1 MRSISHHR
9 LACIIFAIITGL
21 FGVFHLYYAENLA
34 KKVPD
39 YVPGGI
45 VWVYVSAI
53 AFILFSL
60 AILLNKFAKFAC
72 YALAVML
79 FIFIVTVHLPIV
91 ISGENEYVKQEALLM
106 MIKDIGLVMAA
117 LLVGYNSDRP
127 DSAPNL

>member
-1 MRSISHHR
+1 MRVISKHR
-9 LACIIFAIITGL
+9 MACVIFAIVTGL
-21 FGVFHLYYAENLA
+21 FGVFHLFYAENLA

-39 YVPGGI
+39 FMPGGI
-45 VWVYVSAI
+45 IWVHISAA

-60 AILLNKFAKFAC
+60 SILLDKFTKFSC

-79 FIFIVTVHLPIV
+79 FIFIITVHVPIALTTTD
-91 ISGENEYVKQEALLM
+91 EFVKQETLLM

-127 DSAPNL
+127 DNAPNL